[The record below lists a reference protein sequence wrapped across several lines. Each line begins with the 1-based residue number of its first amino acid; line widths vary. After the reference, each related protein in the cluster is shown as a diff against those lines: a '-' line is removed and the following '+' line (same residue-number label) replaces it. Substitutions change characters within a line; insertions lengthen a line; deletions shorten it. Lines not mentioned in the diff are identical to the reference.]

1 MACLSG
7 ITLVSLV
14 SQPWSEGRTWSL
26 RRANYPFQGLWA
38 GRTRQGVS
46 GESVPHNL
54 TECFVFIS
62 YLWRANNYAD
72 CPGGSVDKGSTC
84 DAGDPGSNP
93 RLGRSPGEEN
103 DKSFQYSCL
112 ENPMDRGAWR
122 AQSMRSQRVVHNW
135 ATKPLITMNKTMSGP
150 VGIKF
155 SPQGPHLFSHIRNFL
170 LLLIEA
176 KEEEGVGIFLFIIPW
191 ALEVRSAP
199 CWVVHLT
206 SSGKTHLQRRF
217 GRMHSLTTMSI
228 SLTEQLTD
236 EEPEIV
242 TFPDLTLSH
251 LREDGWLGLSEG
263 GIPIWTA
270 HLLNAVLSVLPI
282 PPFLFHPLT
291 VPSFTPSSKVLVPFS
306 GNPTY
311 FPSYILTFL
320 FPLLV
325 LFGKL
330 QCLWPMLVL
339 GLSCAQFC
347 WLWKTRFSLVGEGDI
362 GGESDPRAVSTTDS
376 CGR

>member
-54 TECFVFIS
+54 TEHFVFIS

-72 CPGGSVDKGSTC
+72 FPGGSVDKGSTC

-93 RLGRSPGEEN
+93 RSGRSPGEEN

-112 ENPMDRGAWR
+112 EKPMDRGSWR
-122 AQSMRSQRVVHNW
+122 AQSMRSQRVVLNW
-135 ATKPLITMNKTMSGP
+135 ATKPLITMNRTMSGP

-155 SPQGPHLFSHIRNFL
+155 GPQGPHLFSHIRNFL

-176 KEEEGVGIFLFIIPW
+176 KEEECVGIFLFIIPW

-228 SLTEQLTD
+228 SLTEQLTE

-263 GIPIWTA
+263 GIPTWTA
-270 HLLNAVLSVLPI
+270 LSWTLSSACSLSHLSYFTPWQFLLSQPHPKYSSLSQET
-282 PPFLFHPLT
+282 PPTSPHTYWPSFFLCWCFLVNSNVYGLCWCWGYP
-291 VPSFTPSSKVLVPFS
+291 VPSFNGSERQGSV
-306 GNPTY
+306 
-311 FPSYILTFL
+311 
-320 FPLLV
+320 
-325 LFGKL
+325 
-330 QCLWPMLVL
+330 
-339 GLSCAQFC
+339 
-347 WLWKTRFSLVGEGDI
+347 
-362 GGESDPRAVSTTDS
+362 
-376 CGR
+376 